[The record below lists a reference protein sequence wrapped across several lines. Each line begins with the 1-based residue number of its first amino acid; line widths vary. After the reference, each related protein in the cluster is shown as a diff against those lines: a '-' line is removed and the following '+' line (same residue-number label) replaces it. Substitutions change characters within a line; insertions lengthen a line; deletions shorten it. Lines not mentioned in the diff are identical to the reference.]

1 MSAARLVRI
10 AGALAEATPLPDAAL
25 YELARVGRRGL
36 LGEVIRVAG
45 STATLQV
52 YEQTTALECGE
63 PVEPPGSA
71 LTVEL
76 GPGLLGAVLD
86 GVGRPRGRRAE
97 QENLRLLLWGAAL
110 GAPGPLRRDRLVPSA

>member
-45 STATLQV
+45 SSATLQV
-52 YEQTTALECGE
+52 YEETTGLECGE
-63 PVEPPGSA
+63 PVEPTGSA

-86 GVGRPRGRRAE
+86 GVGRPLGRLAE
-97 QENLRLLLWGAAL
+97 L
-110 GAPGPLRRDRLVPSA
+110 S